1 MAMST
6 QNAPITY
13 TKLAYS
19 FFKIN
24 LVTFGGGYAIMPIIK
39 REYVEVKHL
48 IQEED
53 MMDLLVL
60 AQSIPGAMAV
70 NTSMLVGFHL
80 KGFKGA
86 VVSLIGAV
94 LPSLLVII
102 MVYYFYLDF
111 QQYPLVLSIFNG
123 MRGAVSAIMVV
134 ISYTMIKELF
144 KKDKAFTLSIALMS
158 FIASY
163 FFSIPIGFI
172 LVLAGFCGYGLYS
185 LVRGRV

>member
-1 MAMST
+1 MSS
-6 QNAPITY
+6 QNTPITY

-39 REYVEVKHL
+39 KEYVEVKHL
-48 IQEED
+48 IHED
-53 MMDLLVL
+53 EMMDLLVL

-86 VVSLIGAV
+86 MVSMLGAV

-102 MVYYFYLDF
+102 LVYYFYLDF

-134 ISYTMIKELF
+134 ISYTMLKELF
-144 KKDKAFTLSIALMS
+144 KKDRVFTLSIALLS
-158 FIASY
+158 FISSY
-163 FFSIPIGFI
+163 FFSIPLGFI
-172 LVLAGFCGYGLYS
+172 LLLAGICGYGLYS